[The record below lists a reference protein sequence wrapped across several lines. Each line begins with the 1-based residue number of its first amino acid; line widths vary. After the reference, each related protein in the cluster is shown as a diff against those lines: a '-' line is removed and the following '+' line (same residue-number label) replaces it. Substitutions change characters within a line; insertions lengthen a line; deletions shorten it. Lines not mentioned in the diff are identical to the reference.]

1 MENILIAGKGLLFP
15 INKLT
20 ISVSDV
26 IVMETAASDNIF
38 AVLSGTFIVTG
49 VLLHAA
55 NMTKVSSIP
64 IPVYKSANYF
74 RLK

>member
-1 MENILIAGKGLLFP
+1 M
-15 INKLT
+15 
-20 ISVSDV
+20 SDV